1 MCVNECNYALFKRV
15 SLTHHRS
22 RTGSF
27 AEALA
32 ADGVCAHDVYSVVCA
47 YVVGAQSD
55 LLQKNNYWRLNAS
68 LCACAD
74 THALMQHCLI
84 AGSS

>member
-1 MCVNECNYALFKRV
+1 MSVISLYFSV
-15 SLTHHRS
+15 SRSHIIARS

-68 LCACAD
+68 LCACGD
-74 THALMQHCLI
+74 THARMQHCLI